1 MVDIGPVQLCVVMS
15 LVGAACSASIGN
27 ADPEKTTTTQK
38 PHIVEIMESS
48 SSHNMD
54 GSYSFHYR
62 GADGTFR
69 EETAVVKDAGTER
82 QHLEITGA
90 YSFFDADGKEVVVH
104 YKAGDRG
111 FVPEGNNIP
120 EEISAAAKANS
131 ELPASTDI
139 DERPKEIPITAKAS
153 SKLAA
158 SPNIVEGSDDSE
170 EDDMFKETPQM
181 PKRIY

>member
-1 MVDIGPVQLCVVMS
+1 MRYFWLTFCIVGVVRS
-15 LVGAACSASIGN
+15 TPIGN
-27 ADPEKTTTTQK
+27 TETQQGLIAENENTNTTHK
-38 PHIVEIMESS
+38 SGIVEIVDSS
-48 SSHNMD
+48 SSHNVD

-69 EETAVVKDAGTER
+69 EETAVVKNPGTEH

-104 YKAGDRG
+104 YTAGDQG

-131 ELPASTDI
+131 EIPAST
-139 DERPKEIPITAKAS
+139 T
-153 SKLAA
+153 
-158 SPNIVEGSDDSE
+158 IVEEPKSSDDSE
-170 EDDMFKETPQM
+170 EDDMFRETAQINM
-181 PKRIY
+181 VH